1 MRFYTIALLTGATA
15 VAANSANLLLPGFA
29 GQDLQASIMET
40 NGDATTYKITCPKT
54 ADACGIVGDGM
65 TAIAAPTSMQLKNI
79 NLQGTIGTVSCNVA
93 GTTYA
98 SCHASAGTATPSGT
112 LGPDDLNW
120 MPVTISTKHTA
131 TSTTTTKAPTS
142 TTTTQVTTTSTSTTT
157 PAITSTSTLVSTP
170 KKSSSLIASTTSS
183 TPLAGASTSAAAGTG
198 APASSSTP
206 FNAAGQL
213 AGSIWTVGGAFM
225 ALACAFA

>member
-1 MRFYTIALLTGATA
+1 MRFYTIALLAGATA
-15 VAANSANLLLPGFA
+15 VAANSATLLLPGFA

-65 TAIAAPTSMQLKNI
+65 TAIAAPTSVQLKNI
-79 NLQGTIGTVSCNVA
+79 NLQGTVGTVSCNVA

-98 SCHASAGTATPSGT
+98 SCHASAGTVTPSGT

-142 TTTTQVTTTSTSTTT
+142 TTTTQVTTTTSTTT

-170 KKSSSLIASTTSS
+170 KKSSSLIASATSS
-183 TPLAGASTSAAAGTG
+183 TPLAAASTSAAAETG